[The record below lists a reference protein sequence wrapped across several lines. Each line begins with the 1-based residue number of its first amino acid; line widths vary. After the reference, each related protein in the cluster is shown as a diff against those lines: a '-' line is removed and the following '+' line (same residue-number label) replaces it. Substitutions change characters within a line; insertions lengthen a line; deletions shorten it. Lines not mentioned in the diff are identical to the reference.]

1 MKGSLPRSGLDIRV
15 IFVMP
20 VGAYAFFRGDNLGGA
35 ARAGATGIKFNDHG
49 ADPISQLTG
58 DRYS

>member
-20 VGAYAFFRGDNLGGA
+20 VGAYAFFRGDNLGVA
-35 ARAGATGIKFNDHG
+35 ARAGATGIRQIN
-49 ADPISQLTG
+49 S
-58 DRYS
+58 